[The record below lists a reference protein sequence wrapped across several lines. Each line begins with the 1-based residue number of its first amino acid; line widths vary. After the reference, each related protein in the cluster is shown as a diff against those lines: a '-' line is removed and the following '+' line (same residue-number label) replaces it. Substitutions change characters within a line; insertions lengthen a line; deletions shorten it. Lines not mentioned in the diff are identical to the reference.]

1 MAGRCV
7 LVFGVSG
14 VGKTSACEAYV
25 ATHPDTLFISAS
37 GLLKAARNSSAET
50 LRTAA
55 TGAIV
60 DNQALLG
67 PALAAFRAGREERD
81 VLVDA
86 HGVIDNDHELVRVPS
101 SAIAALK
108 PHRLILL
115 EASPETVA
123 ARRANSERRRPLRDL
138 AAINLEIAAERET
151 VTAYAKALSIGL
163 VIADAGPRFTLD
175 ALLDATCPARS
186 G

>member
-1 MAGRCV
+1 MAGCCA
-7 LVFGVSG
+7 LIFGVSG

-37 GLLKAARNSSAET
+37 ALLKAARNSSAER

-55 TGAIV
+55 SGAIV

-86 HGVIDNDHELVRVPS
+86 HGVIDNDHELVRIPS
-101 SAIAALK
+101 SAISELK
-108 PHRLILL
+108 PDRLILL

-123 ARRANSERRRPLRDL
+123 ARRANSERRRPVRDL
-138 AAINLEIAAERET
+138 AAIGREIAAERET
-151 VTAYAKALSIGL
+151 VIAYAKTLRIGL
-163 VIADAGPRFTLD
+163 VIAEAGRCFTLD
-175 ALLDATCPARS
+175 ALLDAPCPARS